1 MERSFVRCEKKE
13 RTNVFFFSF
22 SFPMNVLYSR
32 TAAPSLCV
40 EGVGRC
46 GQLHG
51 GNEQRVVAAR
61 LGFIISCA
69 AAIIHQ
75 QSPAVQKKE
84 RKEKKR
90 KKEERGAVNETHIR
104 IELKQF
110 Q

>member
-1 MERSFVRCEKKE
+1 VREERENKR
-13 RTNVFFFSF
+13 FFLFF

>member
-13 RTNVFFFSF
+13 RTNVFFFSFSF

-75 QSPAVQKKE
+75 QSSAVQKKE
-84 RKEKKR
+84 RKE